1 LKFTINDVLKMK
13 DNKAKDESNTVES
26 NSSDATL
33 VFDTVRENLVRAV
46 DQMASVQP
54 QYLQAFSNLQLDYI
68 QTAKNVIQNTIS
80 AQKQL
85 VGSWN
90 IMPVS
95 TTTTPYTEQFTRQS
109 NEITNNTLRAVGINN
124 QLVINAVDAAR
135 ENLKVYNRT
144 VDVVTEFSNNIAK
157 ACAAFSATAAQQ
169 QQQFSGQ

>member
-1 LKFTINDVLKMK
+1 MVDNTSKDQSGTVRSTSAIDVL
-13 DNKAKDESNTVES
+13 
-26 NSSDATL
+26 
-33 VFDTVRENLVRAV
+33 DTVRENFVRAV
-46 DQMASVQP
+46 DEMAKVQP
-54 QYLQAFSNLQLDYI
+54 QYSQALSNLQLDYI
-68 QTAKNVIQNTIS
+68 QAAKNMIQNTVS

-90 IMPVS
+90 IPVS
-95 TTTTPYTEQFTRQS
+95 TPYTEQFTRQT

-157 ACAAFSATAAQQ
+157 ACAAFSAAAQQ
-169 QQQFSGQ
+169 QQQQFSKQ

>member
-1 LKFTINDVLKMK
+1 LV
-13 DNKAKDESNTVES
+13 DNKSKDESSAVR
-26 NSSDATL
+26 SSDATH
-33 VFDTVRENLVRAV
+33 VFDTVKENFVRAV
-46 DQMASVQP
+46 DEMAKVQP
-54 QYLQAFSNLQLDYI
+54 QYAQAFSNLQLDYI

-95 TTTTPYTEQFTRQS
+95 TTTTTPYTEQFTRQS